1 MTWQQV
7 FSNPSGRSIDLERRQ
22 DDTYLFEDGTASH
35 EPGGGNLPGSF
46 SFVPT
51 EAQRSQIEARRGTIR
66 VTQGQV
72 DQVRALR
79 EKTLSG
85 WGRRNR

>member
-1 MTWQQV
+1 MTWARV
-7 FSNPSGRSIDLERRQ
+7 FENPSGRTIDLERRQ
-22 DDTYLFEDGTASH
+22 DDTYLFEDGTASY

-51 EAQRSQIEARRGTIR
+51 DMQRRQIEAQQGTIR
-66 VTQGQV
+66 VTQGQI

-85 WGRRNR
+85 WGRRGK